1 MGLNRAINHVVALL
15 TALTVILT
23 VFCTSQIY
31 LYTQYGLGWLIVV
44 DIVSLVIA
52 GVIVWRLVQ

>member
-1 MGLNRAINHVVALL
+1 MELNRAVSHVATLL

-31 LYTQYGLGWLIVV
+31 LYTQYGLGWLIAV

-52 GVIVWRLVQ
+52 GIIVWRLIK